1 VLCVCLY
8 IHIHTYYR
16 ELEKFRGKLPK
27 SDSELEQWCSRASLG
42 AHDLF
47 LRNAVAMGVAYT
59 HDPLPPQLQNALLQ
73 VWSACDVCVCVCVC
87 VCVVCSVCVCVHRG
101 GGVGSE
107 LGNFCTMRHFFF
119 VLVNVI
125 LRVCGGGCVAN
136 IFLVAGITH
145 THRLSLSH
153 TQHVFVCMHT
163 YTNMCVCVCVCV
175 CIACFCLYVHIV

>member
-1 VLCVCLY
+1 M
-8 IHIHTYYR
+8 
-16 ELEKFRGKLPK
+16 FRGKLPK

-47 LRNAVAMGVAYT
+47 LRNAVAKGVAYT

-87 VCVVCSVCVCVHRG
+87 VCVHRG

-107 LGNFCTMRHFFF
+107 LGNFCTMRHIFF

-125 LRVCGGGCVAN
+125 LRVW
-136 IFLVAGITH
+136 ITLDTYRRDLSPLNSPQRICLQRDTSSH
-145 THRLSLSH
+145 PRLAS
-153 TQHVFVCMHT
+153 TPHV
-163 YTNMCVCVCVCV
+163 
-175 CIACFCLYVHIV
+175 